1 MSTALQHAQDFAV
14 SFPERE
20 GRDLPAAA
28 VATQVRGSC
37 PWQGAVLG
45 GWGGASPTPGCLTQ
59 VGACLLHRGP
69 PVGKNDQLRFLY
81 LFDSNA
87 KHASWYVDLILFL
100 PVNPYQNLVAVCW
113 FLESGKENGVWGG
126 FCWGGQPESQGCV
139 LGKGVSWA
147 EGSLRQHSVKL
158 YSN

>member
-1 MSTALQHAQDFAV
+1 MQRAQDFAV

-37 PWQGAVLG
+37 PWLGAALG
-45 GWGGASPTPGCLTQ
+45 GWGGASPTPGCPTQ

-113 FLESGKENGVWGG
+113 FLESYWKGEWGVGRLLLGG
-126 FCWGGQPESQGCV
+126 AAREPRLCPREGSELGRGQPEAAFCEAV
-139 LGKGVSWA
+139 L
-147 EGSLRQHSVKL
+147 KL
-158 YSN
+158 K